1 MTVKLIKLSKGKT
14 IKNKKGN
21 IIKFINKRDKLFKK
35 FGELYFSEIKIKKE
49 KGWNYHKK
57 NTCLINVPFGK
68 VRFRIYN
75 VSKNKIQTIL
85 LSDKNNLILQIPPKN
100 WFSFKSLTKKSL
112 VANILDNVHQDKETD
127 KKSKIKNF
135 IIK

>member
-35 FGELYFSEIKIKKE
+35 FGELYFSEIKLKKE

>member
-75 VSKNKIQTIL
+75 VSKNKMQTIL